1 MVLDA
6 YPSNTERRY
15 TCLILKKLNKRC
27 MTQIHTLLTFSPL
40 VYQEMW
46 SLFDF
51 VHQGTS
57 LGTARTFKMEYENPI
72 TRVCI

>member
-1 MVLDA
+1 
-6 YPSNTERRY
+6 
-15 TCLILKKLNKRC
+15 
-27 MTQIHTLLTFSPL
+27 MTQIHTLLTFSSV

-51 VHQGTS
+51 VHQGTL

-72 TRVCI
+72 TRVCINALNIHCTCTCTCLKGFIKKSTLV